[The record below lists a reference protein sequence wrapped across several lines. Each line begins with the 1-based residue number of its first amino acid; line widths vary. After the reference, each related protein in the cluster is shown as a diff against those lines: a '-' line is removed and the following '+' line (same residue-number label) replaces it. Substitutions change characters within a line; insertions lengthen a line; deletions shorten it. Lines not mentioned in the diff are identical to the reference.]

1 MHVNAQRIG
10 HAVTACR
17 VNFFHFFSLSS
28 LKQARARAPRAHN
41 TPGPPHAIWTWRK
54 NRDQIVGSAVI
65 NKQEIPPLQPWRPRN
80 PTIAEGIFFYHQTH
94 NEELQ
99 QEKTQEAITRAFVD
113 AGITPF
119 RDGKWKLYVP
129 ESFMNKGAPDACHIL
144 HQVFKLQE
152 ETAISAYLFKCGL
165 DDQDPADWDDTHVLL
180 GEGLIEGLVVPE
192 VDGLTSD
199 EESAKGEKGDE
210 MEEEEE
216 MEEVTQAYTHL
227 RAPSPILA
235 DDDEDVED
243 EEGGEEEIAMVR
255 DGSRANKRRRQ

>member
-17 VNFFHFFSLSS
+17 VNLFYFFSLNS
-28 LKQARARAPRAHN
+28 LQQARARAPRAHN
-41 TPGPPHAIWTWRK
+41 TPGPPHAIWTWRE

-144 HQVFKLQE
+144 HQVFKLHE
-152 ETAISAYLFKCGL
+152 VKMGIRSSMTSA
-165 DDQDPADWDDTHVLL
+165 
-180 GEGLIEGLVVPE
+180 
-192 VDGLTSD
+192 
-199 EESAKGEKGDE
+199 
-210 MEEEEE
+210 
-216 MEEVTQAYTHL
+216 
-227 RAPSPILA
+227 
-235 DDDEDVED
+235 
-243 EEGGEEEIAMVR
+243 
-255 DGSRANKRRRQ
+255 